1 MHVVAIV
8 LTLLAALLHGY
19 IFVLESL
26 RFDRPATWKIFGV
39 RGAQEAAIARPW
51 AFNQGFYN
59 LFLGVGA
66 AIGGVLNAL
75 SNAGTSQ
82 AGWGRVLSVYC
93 TAFMLAAALVL
104 VGSDR
109 SKARAAATQG
119 TLPALALLALLA
131 A

>member
-1 MHVVAIV
+1 MHTVAIV

-19 IFVLESL
+19 IFMLESL
-26 RFDRPATWKIFGV
+26 RFDQPATWKVFGV
-39 RGAQEAAIARPW
+39 RGPQEAAIARPW

-59 LFLGVGA
+59 LFLGIGA
-66 AIGGVLNAL
+66 AVGGVLNAA
-75 SNAGTSQ
+75 SSAGSSQ

-93 TAFMLAAALVL
+93 CAFMLAAALVL
-104 VGSDR
+104 GGSDR

-119 TLPALALLALLA
+119 TLPALALVALLA

>member
-59 LFLGVGA
+59 LFLAVIALVGVLMVVVGGDFTAGGALIFAGLGAMLGA
-66 AIGGVLNAL
+66 AVVLML
-75 SNAGTSQ
+75 SA
-82 AGWGRVLSVYC
+82 R
-93 TAFMLAAALVL
+93 
-104 VGSDR
+104 D
-109 SKARAAATQG
+109 KARAAVTQG
-119 TLPALALLALLA
+119 ILPLIALVLLGAAAL
-131 A
+131 